1 VEQTREPDGY
11 FEARRT
17 LHDARQHTGEEVL
30 FDADR
35 SRGSVAMKHPRRS
48 RSIGRREFIRSG
60 ALAGLGVGLA
70 TLAGPVSAAI
80 PPTHQV
86 RRYAPL
92 GRTGMKISDISF
104 GADRLSPGQ
113 EDLVRHAFDVGINYF
128 DTAETY
134 RGGDS
139 ETTLGN
145 ALRGKRDKVFL
156 TSKTLAWPDTDKDVM
171 MQALEGSLRRLQT
184 DHVDVYFNHAVN
196 DVARLKN
203 PGWYEFAEAA
213 RKQGKIRFTGMSG
226 HAGHLTKCLDYAL
239 DSGKFDVILCAYN
252 FGQDPRFYQRFLGGF
267 DMVAR
272 QPDLPRVIEKAKQRE
287 VGVVVMKTLM
297 GARLNDM
304 RRYERDGVTFAQ
316 AAFRWVLSNRDVDGL
331 IVSMTN
337 SESIDE
343 YLGASGS
350 RTVGAEDLPL
360 LERYARINGTSY
372 CKHACDACEGAC
384 PAGVAIADVMRTRM
398 YAVDYGDLR
407 MARDEYA
414 MIAHNADACL
424 SCSAKPCAGACPHG
438 LKIDVLTASTHQL
451 LTG

>member
-1 VEQTREPDGY
+1 
-11 FEARRT
+11 
-17 LHDARQHTGEEVL
+17 
-30 FDADR
+30 
-35 SRGSVAMKHPRRS
+35 MKHPRRS
-48 RSIGRREFIRSG
+48 HTIGRREFIRSG
-60 ALAGLGVGLA
+60 ALASLGVGLA
-70 TLAGPVSAAI
+70 TLAGHVSAAI
-80 PPTHQV
+80 PPTPQV

-139 ETTLGN
+139 EATLGN
-145 ALRGKRDKVFL
+145 ALHGKRDKVFL
-156 TSKTLAWPDTDKDVM
+156 TSKTLAQPDTGKQAM

-184 DHVDVYFNHAVN
+184 DYVDVYFNHAVN
-196 DVARLKN
+196 DVARLEN
-203 PGWYEFAEAA
+203 PEWYEFAAA
-213 RKQGKIRFTGMSG
+213 AKKQGKIRFTGMSG
-226 HAGHLTKCLDYAL
+226 HAGHLTQCLDYAL

-272 QPDLPRVIEKAKQRE
+272 QPDLPRVIQKARQRD

-304 RRYERDGVTFAQ
+304 RPYERDNATFAQ
-316 AAFRWVLSNRDVDGL
+316 AAFRWVLSNPNVDGL

-337 SESIDE
+337 RESIDE
-343 YLGASGS
+343 YVSASGS
-350 RTVGAEDLPL
+350 KKVDAEDLPL
-360 LERYARINGTSY
+360 LERYASINGTSY
-372 CKHACDACEGAC
+372 CKHACDACEAAC
-384 PAGVAIADVMRTRM
+384 PAGVVISDVMRTRM

-407 MARDEYA
+407 MASDEYA
-414 MIAHNADACL
+414 MIARNAAACL
-424 SCSAKPCAGACPHG
+424 SCSAKPCASACPHG
-438 LKIDVLTASTHQL
+438 LKIDVLTAPTHRL
-451 LTG
+451 LSSA

>member
-1 VEQTREPDGY
+1 MQAEVERYMT
-11 FEARRT
+11 T
-17 LHDARQHTGEEVL
+17 
-30 FDADR
+30 
-35 SRGSVAMKHPRRS
+35 KHPRRL
-48 RSIGRREFIRSG
+48 RTMGRREFIRSG
-60 ALAGLGVGLA
+60 TLAGLGVGLA
-70 TLAGPVSAAI
+70 TLTGSASAAI
-80 PPTHQV
+80 PTTPEV

-113 EDLVRHAFDVGINYF
+113 EDLVHHALDRGINYF

-139 ETTLGN
+139 ETTLGH

-156 TSKTLAWPDTDKDVM
+156 TSKTLAEPDTHKDAM

-203 PGWYEFAEAA
+203 PEWYEFAEAA
-213 RKQGKIRFTGMSG
+213 KKQGKIRFTGMSG
-226 HAGHLTKCLDYAL
+226 HAGHLTECLDYAL

-272 QPDLPRVIEKAKQRE
+272 QPDLPRVIQKASQRG

-304 RRYERDGVTFAQ
+304 RQYERDGATFAQ
-316 AAFRWVLSNRDVDGL
+316 AAFRWVLSNREVGGL
-331 IVSMTN
+331 IVSMT
-337 SESIDE
+337 SRESIDE
-343 YLGASGS
+343 YLGASGFRS
-350 RTVGAEDLPL
+350 VAAEDLPL
-360 LERYARINGTSY
+360 LERYARVNGTSY
-372 CKHACDACEGAC
+372 CKHACNACEGAC

-414 MIAHNADACL
+414 MIARNAEACL

-438 LKIDVLTASTHQL
+438 LQIDELTAPAHRL
-451 LTG
+451 LASGRDVS

>member
-1 VEQTREPDGY
+1 MAT
-11 FEARRT
+11 
-17 LHDARQHTGEEVL
+17 
-30 FDADR
+30 
-35 SRGSVAMKHPRRS
+35 KHPRRLRAIS
-48 RSIGRREFIRSG
+48 RREFIQSG
-60 ALAGLGVGLA
+60 TLAGLGVGLA

-80 PPTHQV
+80 PPTPQV

-92 GRTGMKISDISF
+92 GRTGMKISDVSF

-113 EDLVRHAFDVGINYF
+113 EDLVRHAFDRGINYF
-128 DTAETY
+128 DTAGTY

-139 ETTLGN
+139 EKTLGH
-145 ALRGKRDKVFL
+145 ALRGMRDKVFL
-156 TSKTLAWPDTDKDVM
+156 TSKTLAEPDTRKDAM

-203 PGWYEFAEAA
+203 PEWYEFAEAA
-213 RKQGKIRFTGMSG
+213 KKQGKIRFTGMSG
-226 HAGHLTKCLDYAL
+226 HAGHLTECLDYAL

-272 QPDLPRVIEKAKQRE
+272 QPDLPRVIDKAKERC

-304 RRYERDGVTFAQ
+304 RPYERDGATFAQ
-316 AAFRWVLSNRDVDGL
+316 GAFRWVLSNRNVDAL
-331 IVSMTN
+331 IVSMN
-337 SESIDE
+337 SRDLIDE

-350 RTVGAEDLPL
+350 RVVREEDLPL
-360 LERYARINGTSY
+360 LGRYARLNGASY
-372 CKHACDACEGAC
+372 CKHACNACEGAC
-384 PAGVAIADVMRTRM
+384 PAGVAISDVMRTRM
-398 YAVDYGDLR
+398 YAVDYGDMR

-414 MIAHNADACL
+414 TIATNAQACL
-424 SCSAKPCAGACPHG
+424 TCTAKPCANACPHG
-438 LKIDVLTASTHQL
+438 LKIDALTTPTHRFLSAS
-451 LTG
+451 